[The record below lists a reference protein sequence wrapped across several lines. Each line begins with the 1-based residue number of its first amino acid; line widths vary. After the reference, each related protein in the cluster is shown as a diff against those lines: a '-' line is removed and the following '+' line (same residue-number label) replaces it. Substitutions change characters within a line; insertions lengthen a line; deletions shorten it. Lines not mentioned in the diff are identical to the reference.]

1 MEERGRKIARTK
13 IGGVWG
19 EQLLP
24 IPLILSLALLLVFVH
39 ALPCERLET
48 NWCKKFC
55 CLFSFTPTVKGQYA
69 VFSTLRVI

>member
-1 MEERGRKIARTK
+1 MHLIIFLSSHCIHLFFFFEKLVIQMVERGRKIERTK
-13 IGGVWG
+13 IGGVCG

-48 NWCKKFC
+48 NWC
-55 CLFSFTPTVKGQYA
+55 
-69 VFSTLRVI
+69 

>member
-24 IPLILSLALLLVFVH
+24 IPLIYRSPYFWFSSMLYHVNAWKQIGVEFY
-39 ALPCERLET
+39 
-48 NWCKKFC
+48 
-55 CLFSFTPTVKGQYA
+55 CLFSFTPTVKRQYA